1 MEPGLRS
8 YVLRRLGFAALML
21 VGVSM
26 ILFAIMRLAP
36 GGPEA
41 VLVGGEFST
50 EAAARIRQRLGL
62 DRPLALQYATW
73 AAAAV
78 RGDLG
83 RSFKTGD
90 PVATLIAD
98 RLGPTLQ
105 LTGGA
110 LLFAVAVAVPLGV
123 LAAVRRGTAWD
134 TLGSAVSLFGVS
146 FPSFWLGIMLIL
158 LFSEAL
164 PWLPPSGLAEYGR
177 EGDVLSRVRHA
188 VLPTL
193 TLGLIQMA
201 AVMRFTRSSL
211 LEALRQ
217 DYVRT
222 ARAKGLADGRV
233 VWRHALRN
241 ALIPVVTVIG
251 LSLPTLVGGAVL
263 TETVFAWPGIG
274 RLAVGAVAVAVMLA
288 AGVLAPAVAPYS
300 YSTQSLT
307 QRLQPPGRTHWLGTD
322 GFGRDVLSRVI
333 WGSRVSL
340 EIGFLATALSLVV
353 GSTLGSVAGYFG
365 GAADTAIM
373 RAADVFLS
381 VPALFLIL
389 IVVALFGASLA
400 NTALVIALV
409 TWAPVGRIVRSECLS
424 LRKRDFVHAAAAL
437 GAGHARILSRHLLA
451 NALPIVIVQASLLL
465 GQTILIESGLSYLGL
480 GARPPLPSWGNMVVE
495 GRQFLA
501 SAWWIAT
508 FPGLA
513 IFVTVLGFHLFG
525 DGLRDASDPTL
536 RGRL

>member
-1 MEPGLRS
+1 MAGLRA

-26 ILFAIMRLAP
+26 ILFVIMRLAP

-41 VLVGGEFST
+41 VLIGGEFSA
-50 EAAARIRQRLGL
+50 EAAAQLRARLGL

-73 AAAAV
+73 AGAAL

-98 RLGPTLQ
+98 RLPPTLQ

-110 LLFAVAVAVPLGV
+110 LLFAILVAIPLGV

-177 EGDVLSRVRHA
+177 EGDLLSRLRHA

-274 RLAVGAVAVAVMLA
+274 RLAVGAVFERDYPVIMGVNLVVAAVVITANLLTDLA
-288 AGVLAPAVAPYS
+288 YTVIDPRIS
-300 YSTQSLT
+300 YS
-307 QRLQPPGRTHWLGTD
+307 
-322 GFGRDVLSRVI
+322 
-333 WGSRVSL
+333 
-340 EIGFLATALSLVV
+340 
-353 GSTLGSVAGYFG
+353 
-365 GAADTAIM
+365 
-373 RAADVFLS
+373 
-381 VPALFLIL
+381 
-389 IVVALFGASLA
+389 
-400 NTALVIALV
+400 
-409 TWAPVGRIVRSECLS
+409 
-424 LRKRDFVHAAAAL
+424 
-437 GAGHARILSRHLLA
+437 
-451 NALPIVIVQASLLL
+451 
-465 GQTILIESGLSYLGL
+465 
-480 GARPPLPSWGNMVVE
+480 
-495 GRQFLA
+495 
-501 SAWWIAT
+501 
-508 FPGLA
+508 
-513 IFVTVLGFHLFG
+513 
-525 DGLRDASDPTL
+525 
-536 RGRL
+536 

>member
-1 MEPGLRS
+1 MGGLRS

-26 ILFAIMRLAP
+26 ILFVIMRLAP

-41 VLVGGEFST
+41 VLIGGEFSA
-50 EAAARIRQRLGL
+50 EAAAQIRQRLGL
-62 DRPLALQYATW
+62 DRPLALQYASW
-73 AAAAV
+73 AAAAA

-90 PVATLIAD
+90 PVAGLIAD

-110 LLFAVAVAVPLGV
+110 LLVALVVALPLGV
-123 LAAVRRGTAWD
+123 LAAVRRGTVWD

-158 LFSEAL
+158 LFTEAL

-177 EGDVLSRVRHA
+177 ESDLASRLRHA

-201 AVMRFTRSSL
+201 ALMRFTRSSL

-222 ARAKGLADGRV
+222 ARAKGVAEARV

-241 ALIPVVTVIG
+241 ALIPVVTVVG

-274 RLAVGAVAVAVMLA
+274 RLAVGAVFERDYPVIMGVNLVV
-288 AGVLAPAVAPYS
+288 AGV
-300 YSTQSLT
+300 
-307 QRLQPPGRTHWLGTD
+307 
-322 GFGRDVLSRVI
+322 VI
-333 WGSRVSL
+333 
-340 EIGFLATALSLVV
+340 TA
-353 GSTLGSVAGYFG
+353 
-365 GAADTAIM
+365 
-373 RAADVFLS
+373 
-381 VPALFLIL
+381 
-389 IVVALFGASLA
+389 
-400 NTALVIALV
+400 NLV
-409 TWAPVGRIVRSECLS
+409 TDLAYTLIDPRI
-424 LRKRDFVHAAAAL
+424 
-437 GAGHARILSRHLLA
+437 
-451 NALPIVIVQASLLL
+451 
-465 GQTILIESGLSYLGL
+465 SY
-480 GARPPLPSWGNMVVE
+480 
-495 GRQFLA
+495 Q
-501 SAWWIAT
+501 
-508 FPGLA
+508 
-513 IFVTVLGFHLFG
+513 
-525 DGLRDASDPTL
+525 
-536 RGRL
+536 

>member
-1 MEPGLRS
+1 MGGLRS
-8 YVLRRLGFAALML
+8 YVLRRLAFAVLML

-26 ILFAIMRLAP
+26 ILFAIMRVAP

-41 VLVGGEFST
+41 VLVGGEFSA
-50 EAAARIRQRLGL
+50 EAAAQIRQRLGL
-62 DRPLALQYATW
+62 DRPLALQYMTW
-73 AAAAV
+73 AGAAL

-90 PVATLIAD
+90 PVVTLIAD
-98 RLGPTLQ
+98 RLPPTLQ

-110 LLFAVAVAVPLGV
+110 LLFAIVVAVPLGV
-123 LAAVRRGTAWD
+123 LAAVRRGTLWD

-177 EGDVLSRVRHA
+177 EADVLSRLRHA
-188 VLPTL
+188 ILPTL

-222 ARAKGLADGRV
+222 ARAKGVTDGRV

-274 RLAVGAVAVAVMLA
+274 RLAVGAVFERDYPVIMGVNLVVAV
-288 AGVLAPAVAPYS
+288 V
-300 YSTQSLT
+300 
-307 QRLQPPGRTHWLGTD
+307 
-322 GFGRDVLSRVI
+322 
-333 WGSRVSL
+333 
-340 EIGFLATALSLVV
+340 VV
-353 GSTLGSVAGYFG
+353 GANLLT
-365 GAADTAIM
+365 D
-373 RAADVFLS
+373 
-381 VPALFLIL
+381 
-389 IVVALFGASLA
+389 LA
-400 NTALVIALV
+400 YTVID
-409 TWAPVGRIVRSECLS
+409 PRI
-424 LRKRDFVHAAAAL
+424 
-437 GAGHARILSRHLLA
+437 
-451 NALPIVIVQASLLL
+451 
-465 GQTILIESGLSYLGL
+465 SY
-480 GARPPLPSWGNMVVE
+480 R
-495 GRQFLA
+495 
-501 SAWWIAT
+501 
-508 FPGLA
+508 
-513 IFVTVLGFHLFG
+513 
-525 DGLRDASDPTL
+525 
-536 RGRL
+536 

>member
-1 MEPGLRS
+1 MERGLRS

-26 ILFAIMRLAP
+26 ILFALMRAAP

-41 VLVGGEFST
+41 VLVGGEFSA
-50 EAAARIRQRLGL
+50 EAAAQIRQRLGL

-73 AAAAV
+73 ASAAL

-110 LLFAVAVAVPLGV
+110 LLFALVVALPMGV

-134 TLGSAVSLFGVS
+134 TLGSAVALFGVS

-164 PWLPPSGLAEYGR
+164 PWLPPSGLADYGR
-177 EGDVLSRVRHA
+177 EGDVLSRLRHA

-211 LEALRQ
+211 LETLRQ

-233 VWRHALRN
+233 IWHHALRN
-241 ALIPVVTVIG
+241 ALIPVVTVVG

-274 RLAVGAVAVAVMLA
+274 RLAVGAVFERDYPVIM
-288 AGVLAPAVAPYS
+288 GVN
-300 YSTQSLT
+300 
-307 QRLQPPGRTHWLGTD
+307 
-322 GFGRDVLSRVI
+322 
-333 WGSRVSL
+333 
-340 EIGFLATALSLVV
+340 LVV
-353 GSTLGSVAGYFG
+353 
-365 GAADTAIM
+365 AAVVITA
-373 RAADVFLS
+373 
-381 VPALFLIL
+381 
-389 IVVALFGASLA
+389 
-400 NTALVIALV
+400 NLV
-409 TWAPVGRIVRSECLS
+409 TDLAYTVIDPRI
-424 LRKRDFVHAAAAL
+424 
-437 GAGHARILSRHLLA
+437 
-451 NALPIVIVQASLLL
+451 
-465 GQTILIESGLSYLGL
+465 SY
-480 GARPPLPSWGNMVVE
+480 
-495 GRQFLA
+495 Q
-501 SAWWIAT
+501 
-508 FPGLA
+508 
-513 IFVTVLGFHLFG
+513 
-525 DGLRDASDPTL
+525 
-536 RGRL
+536 